1 MTVSEML
8 SRMSGQELTDW
19 EAYYRLEPFGAERG
33 DLQAGIVAATLVN
46 SFQGKG
52 AKPVQ
57 PSDFL
62 LQFSPDPRKAKTQD
76 WTQMLDT
83 VKALAA
89 SGLGTITT
97 AGGD

>member
-8 SRMSGQELTDW
+8 SRMSGRELSDW

-33 DLQAGIVAATLVN
+33 DLQAGIVASTLIN
-46 SFQGKG
+46 AFQRKG
-52 AKPVQ
+52 NKPMQ

-62 LQFSPDPRKAKTQD
+62 LQFSPGPRKAQD

-97 AGGD
+97 GSD